1 MYQPLLGRFFTLW
14 SFMNIFNLFLGA
26 ADRTI
31 EFWIKVHMDF
41 YCDHKMSNSKFL
53 MIVLVEIRISECF
66 IQLDVFFITTQPIN
80 FLLYSFQNK
89 FFMLSD
95 SLKVNM
101 LLILESCKKT
111 TFREKNKTK
120 LSLSGSENPQIEARG
135 GGMLRWEWHYVCV
148 TVELVSSMY
157 STLKVSK
164 KE

>member
-1 MYQPLLGRFFTLW
+1 
-14 SFMNIFNLFLGA
+14 
-26 ADRTI
+26 
-31 EFWIKVHMDF
+31 
-41 YCDHKMSNSKFL
+41 

-135 GGMLRWEWHYVCV
+135 GGMLRWE
-148 TVELVSSMY
+148 
-157 STLKVSK
+157 
-164 KE
+164 